1 MLRRSDYI
9 SDERSGS
16 GAFENGGDFDFK
28 KKIGK
33 GYSFSLILTH
43 SPKSDTL

>member
-1 MLRRSDYI
+1 MLRRSDYR

-33 GYSFSLILTH
+33 GYSFSFILTH
-43 SPKSDTL
+43 APKSDTL